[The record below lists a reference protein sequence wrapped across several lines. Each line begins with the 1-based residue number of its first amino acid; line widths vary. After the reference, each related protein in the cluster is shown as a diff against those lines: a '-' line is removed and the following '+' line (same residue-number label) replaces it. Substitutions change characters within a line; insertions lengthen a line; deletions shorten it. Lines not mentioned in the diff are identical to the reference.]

1 MKMNPFKAFRSLSLG
16 KEMFL
21 LRWVGLS
28 MATLVPVTLLIVLG
42 VVDALELEQIRFLA
56 GHPFYIDA
64 VEAQESLL
72 SYGGMFAVST
82 VATLYLAAVL
92 LREKSFLWRLQ
103 IAFLSVVALALPGI
117 LCVLWG
123 GILNMAAPVISVL
136 LLWLWLEI
144 SKVVAGIYRACTK
157 KVEA

>member
-1 MKMNPFKAFRSLSLG
+1 MKEKIRKIWETLPLG

-21 LRWVGLS
+21 LRWIGLS
-28 MATLVPVTLLIVLG
+28 MAALLPVTLLMVLG
-42 VVDALELEQIRFLA
+42 VVDALELEQIRFLG

-64 VEAQESLL
+64 VEAQESML
-72 SYGGMFAVST
+72 SYGGMFAISA

-92 LREKSFLWRLQ
+92 LREPRFIWRLQ
-103 IAFLSVVALALPGI
+103 IAFLAVIALALPGI

-123 GILNMAAPVISVL
+123 GIINMAAPVISVL

-144 SKVVAGIYRACTK
+144 SKVGVRIYRARTK
-157 KVEA
+157 